1 MTCGLRKMLSFTI
14 KVSFLLRD
22 FFFQVPFKLK
32 ATKYCCCFFLSPF
45 TSAADDGG
53 HKERQVA
60 VVQLQGVKL
69 GGKLEL
75 GLHHVAEG
83 PPQALEE
90 LARDEARTV
99 RHQQAVL
106 VHARGQ
112 HGEEGLVDAVLQQSH
127 LIVEVQAREARHR
140 LGEFRQLGHRFH
152 RGALAAVEE
161 AHFGLAVHQDP
172 RRAHHLGRHGLL
184 RQLQRV
190 HVVDD
195 QRLPPPKEHKHTSA
209 IASG

>member
-83 PPQALEE
+83 PLQALEE
-90 LARDEARTV
+90 LSGDEAAAA
-99 RHQQAVL
+99 RHQEAVF

-112 HGEEGLVDAVLQQSH
+112 ECEESLVNAVLEESH
-127 LIVEVQAREARHR
+127 LKINPQ
-140 LGEFRQLGHRFH
+140 
-152 RGALAAVEE
+152 
-161 AHFGLAVHQDP
+161 
-172 RRAHHLGRHGLL
+172 
-184 RQLQRV
+184 
-190 HVVDD
+190 
-195 QRLPPPKEHKHTSA
+195 
-209 IASG
+209 